1 MSTFPFQQLDI
12 YRAAR
17 ELAVL
22 VQQAALRDSELR
34 DHATRAAKSVFLNIA
49 EGLPDRGSGVRRRHF
64 TIARNSLGEL
74 VAALDLATALRAV
87 DPAKAKQALALAC
100 RVRPMLYGLMRPG
113 R

>member
-1 MSTFPFQQLDI
+1 MNTFPFQQLDI

-22 VQQAALRDSELR
+22 VQQAELRDSELR
-34 DHATRAAKSVFLNIA
+34 DHATRAAKSVFLNVA
-49 EGLPDRGSGVRRRHF
+49 EGLPERGSGVRQRHF
-64 TIARNSLGEL
+64 AIARNSLGEL
-74 VAALDLATALRAV
+74 VAALDLATALGAV
-87 DPAKAKQALALAC
+87 DAAKAEQALALAG